1 MLILCEFLFFFIFFL
16 SLLIFLVCVSFL
28 VLLERFL
35 LGLSQNRPGP
45 RVVGLY
51 GLLQTLVDGG
61 KLFTKTA
68 TLSLPLLPAGLFFT
82 LGLCSVSYATT
93 YESGWLPTLLCTSL
107 LSLAVLVASRS
118 NGSTWGLVAANRVML
133 MALSFDV
140 VFSFFLI
147 SLLFVSRFDSLIG
160 VLCLLTICLME
171 LGRTPYDLVEGESEL
186 VSGYNVEYGGF
197 GFVLLF
203 LGEYLGFYWIAGILC
218 HLVGFSFILVVVLH
232 LGLIMIRAVLPRY
245 KMNHVL

>member
-1 MLILCEFLFFFIFFL
+1 M
-16 SLLIFLVCVSFL
+16 SFL

-93 YESGWLPTLLCTSL
+93 YESGWLPTLLCISL

-140 VFSFFLI
+140 VFSFFFNFFIFCLPFR
-147 SLLFVSRFDSLIG
+147 SFVRVFVFANYLFDG
-160 VLCLLTICLME
+160 VRPYTLRLS
-171 LGRTPYDLVEGESEL
+171 GRGV
-186 VSGYNVEYGGF
+186 
-197 GFVLLF
+197 
-203 LGEYLGFYWIAGILC
+203 
-218 HLVGFSFILVVVLH
+218 
-232 LGLIMIRAVLPRY
+232 
-245 KMNHVL
+245 

>member
-1 MLILCEFLFFFIFFL
+1 M
-16 SLLIFLVCVSFL
+16 
-28 VLLERFL
+28 
-35 LGLSQNRPGP
+35 
-45 RVVGLY
+45 
-51 GLLQTLVDGG
+51 
-61 KLFTKTA
+61 
-68 TLSLPLLPAGLFFT
+68 
-82 LGLCSVSYATT
+82 SYATT
-93 YESGWLPTLLCTSL
+93 YESGWLPTLLCISL
-107 LSLAVLVASRS
+107 LSLSVLVASRS

-147 SLLFVSRFDSLIG
+147 SLLFICRFDSLIG

-203 LGEYLGFYWIAGILC
+203 LGEYLGFYWIAGVLC
-218 HLVGFSFILVVVLH
+218 HLVGLSFILVVVLH

>member
-1 MLILCEFLFFFIFFL
+1 MVLLLPMSTWGSKFLLMEASFRGGRGLAFIVGGL
-16 SLLIFLVCVSFL
+16 LLGRDYSLLIFLICVSFL
-28 VLLERFL
+28 VLLERFF

-93 YESGWLPTLLCTSL
+93 YEAGWLPTLLCISV

-118 NGSTWGLVAANRVML
+118 NGSTWGLMAANRVML

-147 SLLFVSRFDSLIG
+147 SLLYVARLD
-160 VLCLLTICLME
+160 V
-171 LGRTPYDLVEGESEL
+171 
-186 VSGYNVEYGGF
+186 
-197 GFVLLF
+197 
-203 LGEYLGFYWIAGILC
+203 
-218 HLVGFSFILVVVLH
+218 LVVTFCLH
-232 LGLIMIRAVLPRY
+232 F
-245 KMNHVL
+245 K

>member
-1 MLILCEFLFFFIFFL
+1 MSALGCRT

-45 RVVGLY
+45 RVVGVY

-93 YESGWLPTLLCTSL
+93 YESGWLPTLLCISL

-140 VFSFFLI
+140 VFSFFFNFFIFRLPFR
-147 SLLFVSRFDSLIG
+147 SFARV
-160 VLCLLTICLME
+160 
-171 LGRTPYDLVEGESEL
+171 
-186 VSGYNVEYGGF
+186 
-197 GFVLLF
+197 FVLANYLF
-203 LGEYLGFYWIAGILC
+203 DGVRSYTL
-218 HLVGFSFILVVVLH
+218 
-232 LGLIMIRAVLPRY
+232 
-245 KMNHVL
+245 